1 LSCAAFRWRCRPG
14 PQGELPQLAD
24 FNHLSTI
31 DRLLTGSG
39 SPHLENKNMALKISL
54 KPHEKFVVNGAVIT
68 NGDRRSAF
76 IINNKVSILRE
87 KDIMTADDITTPA
100 RRIYFPIMLAY
111 LEPDNASKYYEEFV
125 HRMTEF
131 MNVIDNPDVKMLCVD
146 ISLHVM
152 QNEYY
157 RALTQCR
164 KLIDYE
170 TVAFASLAQAA

>member
-1 LSCAAFRWRCRPG
+1 
-14 PQGELPQLAD
+14 
-24 FNHLSTI
+24 
-31 DRLLTGSG
+31 
-39 SPHLENKNMALKISL
+39 MALKISL

-87 KDIMTADDITTPA
+87 KDIMTAEDITTPA

-111 LEPDNASKYYEEFV
+111 LEAENATKYYEEFV
-125 HRMTEF
+125 QRMTEF
-131 MNVIDNPDVKMLCVD
+131 MGAIDNPEVKMVCVD
-146 ISLHVM
+146 ISLRVM
-152 QNEYY
+152 QGEYY

-170 TVAFASLAQAA
+170 TLALASINRAA